1 MMTGNG
7 PMAKTKDPQQVAAT
21 AAIKAQR
28 DVEAARAMREYRAEE
43 AAVRAST
50 ARLRAL
56 RLARDAE
63 IGALVNQAK
72 SSKKVAKPTR

>member
-1 MMTGNG
+1 
-7 PMAKTKDPQQVAAT
+7 MAKTKDPQHVGAA

-43 AAVRAST
+43 AAVRART

-63 IGALVNQAK
+63 IGPLVKQAK
-72 SSKKVAKPTR
+72 PSKNVAKPAR